1 MKLRSQVAK
10 VEDMAGPLL
19 YSCVRFGPAF
29 ALPGPFQPPER
40 RLTQLCTRRFG
51 EPATRLLDAA
61 RATLGVLWPV
71 LKWVG
76 LALLLVASA
85 LLVYLAAVLLA
96 RLVVWASFP

>member
-1 MKLRSQVAK
+1 MRSFWSGLRSPRPFPTSGA
-10 VEDMAGPLL
+10 ETDAAL
-19 YSCVRFGPAF
+19 Y
-29 ALPGPFQPPER
+29 ETIR
-40 RLTQLCTRRFG
+40 RTG
-51 EPATRLLDAA
+51 TRLLDAA

-85 LLVYLAAVLLA
+85 MLVYLAAVLLA

>member
-1 MKLRSQVAK
+1 MRSFWSGLRSPRPFPASGA
-10 VEDMAGPLL
+10 EADAAL
-19 YSCVRFGPAF
+19 Y
-29 ALPGPFQPPER
+29 ETIR
-40 RLTQLCTRRFG
+40 RTG
-51 EPATRLLDAA
+51 TRLLDAA
-61 RATLGVLWPV
+61 RTTLGVLWPV

>member
-1 MKLRSQVAK
+1 MY
-10 VEDMAGPLL
+10 ETI
-19 YSCVRFGPAF
+19 
-29 ALPGPFQPPER
+29 R
-40 RLTQLCTRRFG
+40 RTG
-51 EPATRLLDAA
+51 TRLLEAA

-85 LLVYLAAVLLA
+85 LLVYLATVLLA

>member
-1 MKLRSQVAK
+1 MRSFWSGLRSPRPFPASGA
-10 VEDMAGPLL
+10 EADAAL
-19 YSCVRFGPAF
+19 YETF
-29 ALPGPFQPPER
+29 R
-40 RLTQLCTRRFG
+40 RTG
-51 EPATRLLDAA
+51 TRLLDAA
-61 RATLGVLWPV
+61 RVTLGVLWPV